1 MSFKISNN
9 NLYSN
14 LPSSSKDLNKVKKK
28 SNFDEVLKK
37 QIQRDSFKSNTAFDK
52 NSKVTISKHAQ
63 RRLETRN
70 ISLTDKDLEA
80 LGNAMDKAE
89 SKGAKESL
97 LVYKDSAFI
106 SNISNRTVITAMAL
120 EDNEENVFTN
130 IDSAVF
136 VKNNI

>member
-14 LPSSSKDLNKVKKK
+14 LPSSNKDLNMVKKK
-28 SNFDEVLKK
+28 PNFDEVLKK
-37 QIQRDSFKSNTAFDK
+37 QIQRDSFKSNTDFDK

-70 ISLTDKDLEA
+70 INLTDSDLKA
-80 LGNAMDKAE
+80 LSNAMDKAQR
-89 SKGAKESL
+89 KGAKESL

-120 EDNEENVFTN
+120 DDNEENVFTN

-136 VKNNI
+136 VKENI